1 MSKYGGMAV
10 AWMNMIDVGVLL
22 GYEGNIIVY
31 AVYRQLEG
39 IFTVL
44 EFVSIVLEVINSAE
58 SVKKHLRSVA
68 TT

>member
-1 MSKYGGMAV
+1 
-10 AWMNMIDVGVLL
+10 MIDVGVLL